1 MKQLIIPA
9 LLVSLF
15 AVHSAHAGGGYD
27 LQCLLE
33 NGEQM
38 TLSHASDT
46 VYISF
51 EKPGGDSEESGSVI
65 KLDIPSGEAKQTVI
79 AKSEA
84 GIASFTLRGESEDI
98 DGSIA
103 VNYSE
108 YDGTGDAHYT
118 VMNSLGQETSTV
130 SCKPGTINVS
140 WSLLQY
146 GINGAGSQQANKPAP
161 SQQQQAQQPK
171 TPPFKV
177 QFGSAV
183 SNEGWNTRYGVIQLT
198 ITDDN
203 MVLKSIRVNRGNCKM
218 ESVGNRTLPAKYKF
232 GDVATF
238 KYMKCDRIIEATIVT
253 NSGSWTFN
261 N

>member
-1 MKQLIIPA
+1 MKPLIVPA
-9 LLVSLF
+9 LLISLF
-15 AVHSAHAGGGYD
+15 AAQSAHADGGYD
-27 LQCLLE
+27 LQCMLE

-38 TLSHASDT
+38 TLSHASHT

-51 EKPGGDSEESGSVI
+51 EKPGGDSEEGGSVI
-65 KLDIPSGEAKQTVI
+65 KLDIPSGEAKQNVI
-79 AKSEA
+79 PKSDA
-84 GIASFTLRGESEDI
+84 GTASFTLRGESDDI
-98 DGSIA
+98 EGAIA
-103 VNYSE
+103 LNYSE
-108 YDGTGDAHYT
+108 YDGAGDAYYT
-118 VMNSLGQETSTV
+118 VMNSMGQETSTV

-140 WSLLQY
+140 RSLLQN
-146 GINGAGSQQANKPAP
+146 GINAVGSQQANKPAP
-161 SQQQQAQQPK
+161 SQQQQAQQPT

-177 QFGSAV
+177 QFGSTV

-203 MVLKSIRVNRGNCKM
+203 VVLKSIRVNRGNCKM

-238 KYMKCDRIIEATIVT
+238 KYMKCDRIIEASIATD
-253 NSGSWTFN
+253 SGSWTFN

>member
-1 MKQLIIPA
+1 MKLLVFPA
-9 LLVSLF
+9 LFISLF
-15 AVHSAHAGGGYD
+15 AAQSAYAGGGYD
-27 LQCLLE
+27 LQCMLE

-38 TLSHASDT
+38 TLSHASHT

-51 EKPGGDSEESGSVI
+51 EKPGGDSEEGGSVI

-84 GIASFTLRGESEDI
+84 GTASFTLRGESADI
-98 DGSIA
+98 EGAVA

-108 YDGTGDAHYT
+108 YDGTGDAYYT
-118 VMNSLGQETSTV
+118 AMNSLGQETSTV

-140 WSLLQY
+140 RSLLQN
-146 GINGAGSQQANKPAP
+146 GINGVGSQQANKPAP
-161 SQQQQAQQPK
+161 SQQQQAQQPT

-177 QFGSAV
+177 QFGSTV

-203 MVLKSIRVNRGNCKM
+203 VVLKSIRVNRGNCKM
-218 ESVGNRTLPAKYKF
+218 QSAGNRTLPAAYKF

-238 KYMKCDRIIEATIVT
+238 KYMKCVRIIEANIATD
-253 NSGSWTFN
+253 SGSWTFN

>member
-1 MKQLIIPA
+1 MKPLIIPA
-9 LLVSLF
+9 LLIALF
-15 AVHSAHAGGGYD
+15 AAQSAHAGGGYD

-33 NGEQM
+33 SGEQM

-51 EKPGGDSEESGSVI
+51 EKPGGDAEEGGSVI

-84 GIASFTLRGESEDI
+84 GTASFTLRGESADI
-98 DGSIA
+98 EGAVA

-108 YDGTGDAHYT
+108 YDGTGDAYYT
-118 VMNSLGQETSTV
+118 AMNSLGQETSTV

-140 WSLLQY
+140 RSLLQN
-146 GINGAGSQQANKPAP
+146 GINAVGSQQANKPAP
-161 SQQQQAQQPK
+161 SQQQQAQQP
-171 TPPFKV
+171 TIPPFKV
-177 QFGSAV
+177 QFGSTV

-203 MVLKSIRVNRGNCKM
+203 VVLKSIRVNRGNCKM

-238 KYMKCDRIIEATIVT
+238 KYMKCDRIIEANIATD
-253 NSGSWTFN
+253 SGSWTFN